1 MLRIT
6 LALIA
11 IVLVYPYFGWAQTLD
26 RILAVVSGHVI
37 LASDVR
43 AFLEFDLINVD
54 RDADAEHQMLEKL
67 ISRRLAIEEVNRYQV
82 GLQSN
87 DRIEYDLALLENRF
101 ETKEDFT
108 TALGNSGLIYDDLIQ
123 ILQDDA
129 RVEIYIDERFGMD
142 RDVEETELRAYY
154 ELKTDEIVEN
164 GRQLAFQE
172 ARDVV
177 RDRFLSEER
186 EARVDEWLATLFRR
200 SEVIRFGN

>member
-1 MLRIT
+1 LLRIT

>member
-1 MLRIT
+1 MRIT

-108 TALGNSGLIYDDLIQ
+108 TALGNSGLIYDDLVQ

>member
-1 MLRIT
+1 MRIT

-67 ISRRLAIEEVNRYQV
+67 ISRRLTIEEVNRYQV

-108 TALGNSGLIYDDLIQ
+108 TALGNSGLIYDDLVQ

>member
-1 MLRIT
+1 MRIT

>member
-1 MLRIT
+1 MRIT

-108 TALGNSGLIYDDLIQ
+108 TALGNSGLIYDDLVQ

-186 EARVDEWLATLFRR
+186 EARVNEWLATLFRR
-200 SEVIRFGN
+200 AEVIRFGN

>member
-186 EARVDEWLATLFRR
+186 EARVNEWLATLFRR
-200 SEVIRFGN
+200 AEVIRFGN

>member
-1 MLRIT
+1 LRIT

>member
-108 TALGNSGLIYDDLIQ
+108 TALGNSGLIYDDLVQ